1 MTESLCPD
9 CGSPRPDWTKV
20 CPACGAPPEAEHR
33 QAARAAEGVRAADLE
48 PYITLRYI
56 ARLFKVLAVLI
67 IVMLLGEVVTGIVI
81 DGTAALV
88 TLIGEGTRLL
98 VMAGLLWAGG
108 DLTLLLIDAGH
119 DLRVARILLGRINTQ
134 LHANSTRPRRV
145 LGAAPG
151 VLGLAAAQAP
161 VDPNP
166 PAPRPLGAS
175 AARVKRT
182 RATGWTRSWAMR
194 SPERWRGAPGRG

>member
-1 MTESLCPD
+1 VTESLCPD

-33 QAARAAEGVRAADLE
+33 QGGGETPEGVRAADLE

-56 ARLFKVLAVLI
+56 ARLFKVLAGLI
-67 IVMLLGEVVTGIVI
+67 IVMLLGEVVTGLVI

-108 DLTLLLIDAGH
+108 DLTLLIIDAGH

-134 LHANSTRPRRV
+134 LHANRT
-145 LGAAPG
+145 
-151 VLGLAAAQAP
+151 AAAKRSEPPP
-161 VDPNP
+161 V
-166 PAPRPLGAS
+166 S
-175 AARVKRT
+175 
-182 RATGWTRSWAMR
+182 
-194 SPERWRGAPGRG
+194 

>member
-1 MTESLCPD
+1 MTTTESLCPD
-9 CGSPRPDWTKV
+9 CGSPRPDFTKV

-33 QAARAAEGVRAADLE
+33 QSDAVDGVRAADLE

-134 LHANSTRPRRV
+134 MHAN
-145 LGAAPG
+145 
-151 VLGLAAAQAP
+151 
-161 VDPNP
+161 N
-166 PAPRPLGAS
+166 S
-175 AARVKRT
+175 A
-182 RATGWTRSWAMR
+182 TRSSSSETPR
-194 SPERWRGAPGRG
+194 VS

>member
-1 MTESLCPD
+1 VTTESLCPD
-9 CGSPRPDWTKV
+9 CGSPRPDFTKV

-33 QAARAAEGVRAADLE
+33 QAETVAGVRAADLE

-108 DLTLLLIDAGH
+108 DLTLLIIDAGH

-134 LHANSTRPRRV
+134 LHANSTSTSARSSESPRV
-145 LGAAPG
+145 
-151 VLGLAAAQAP
+151 
-161 VDPNP
+161 
-166 PAPRPLGAS
+166 S
-175 AARVKRT
+175 
-182 RATGWTRSWAMR
+182 
-194 SPERWRGAPGRG
+194 